1 MTPVGD
7 GQTLADAVPDVPP
20 TVTPAGAVVDP
31 PAPAA
36 QPASAAT
43 PAEAIPP
50 EATLVGTSTPAGAS
64 GAGAGADVPAAAAT
78 PTSDAPT
85 GPPAGAAPTNA
96 GTPPV
101 NPGTVPPN
109 PGAAPPRDPAGAT
122 AGAGAGDKD
131 SARARGRAAAGR
143 TAEGAKV
150 VGDRVSQAASATAQ
164 ALRDTDVRE
173 IAEHTTNL
181 IENARPFFLAAFA
194 IVFSFL
200 ASVENHAAI
209 GVVFAIGAILCVLGA
224 AYAAELTKVIGPRD
238 RNRQSR
244 K

>member
-31 PAPAA
+31 PPPAA
-36 QPASAAT
+36 QPSPAAT
-43 PAEAIPP
+43 PSEAIPP
-50 EATLVGTSTPAGAS
+50 EATLVGGSMPAAGS
-64 GAGAGADVPAAAAT
+64 GAGANVPT
-78 PTSDAPT
+78 PTSDTPT
-85 GPPAGAAPTNA
+85 AAPA